1 MWTLTCR
8 AFPRKWERSQAR
20 MPWLQRLQWVLGV
33 ALGSKRPFSV
43 IPRGRQGT
51 QHQPG
56 TGHSRPDEGR
66 ELGCGGSFVC

>member
-1 MWTLTCR
+1 
-8 AFPRKWERSQAR
+8 

-56 TGHSRPDEGR
+56 TGHGRPDEGR